1 MWYVHERQIDAFWGG
16 LYEHIWTIYEPHKL
30 GKETKMDSKSFG
42 DAGHGPEAKQSYR
55 APGAPEP
62 QRGAVECR
70 HGKSDDIVS
79 DVGGGTV
86 RLCSDVF

>member
-1 MWYVHERQIDAFWGG
+1 MNHLWTPQARERDQDGRFKIA
-16 LYEHIWTIYEPHKL
+16 
-30 GKETKMDSKSFG
+30 G
-42 DAGHGPEAKQSYR
+42 DTGHGSPEAKQSYR

-70 HGKSDDIVS
+70 HGKSDDIVF